1 MLSQNE
7 MNEGLHV
14 EIQFKE
20 SYSDLRLMHLVFQEL
35 FTGDSYKLSA
45 AENREMNMVDLFMEI
60 IVLLRRQTIETSAIK
75 RIEEVDVT
83 TLRTA
88 QACLGKG
95 PLRKDQGVEKGA
107 RHEVWGV
114 GVGKYLA

>member
-1 MLSQNE
+1 
-7 MNEGLHV
+7 MN
-14 EIQFKE
+14 
-20 SYSDLRLMHLVFQEL
+20 
-35 FTGDSYKLSA
+35 T
-45 AENREMNMVDLFMEI
+45 VDLFMEML
-60 IVLLRRQTIETSAIK
+60 VLLRRQTVETSAIK

-107 RHEVWGV
+107 RHEVWECG
-114 GVGKYLA
+114 GG